1 MGDVTVEKGCVCGI
15 GIYRGLKGEFPLLFG
30 HSCQCSFHLGWAK
43 GGNDQSLTMSAP
55 FPPCV

>member
-43 GGNDQSLTMSAP
+43 GEMIKASQ
-55 FPPCV
+55 